1 MVELTNDMV
10 LKLKLLGNCEDCP
23 MSEMTM
29 TAGVE
34 ETIRKA
40 ILKFYVWKQF
50 NICKAKVICNNDHA
64 DFLGGSGHSNV

>member
-40 ILKFYVWKQF
+40 IPEILR
-50 NICKAKVICNNDHA
+50 
-64 DFLGGSGHSNV
+64 GSNLIFVKRR